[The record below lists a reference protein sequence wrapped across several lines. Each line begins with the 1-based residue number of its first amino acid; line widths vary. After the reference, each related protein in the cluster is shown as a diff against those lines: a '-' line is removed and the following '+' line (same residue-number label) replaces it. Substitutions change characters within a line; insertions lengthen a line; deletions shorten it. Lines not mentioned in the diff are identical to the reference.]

1 MDPALTTTEYQRLP
15 QVVARVREF
24 CGLDSAEGPGCE
36 YVGSLRAAD
45 GPHAT
50 WGEIPFHPAARVD
63 DLLAEGGDVVRSL
76 WDRRSLLVY
85 LDLDYRDADSA
96 ADPYFHPAECFQRL
110 EPAYRAVREG
120 FEAFGMPMLDLVT
133 GAGYAFVGR
142 IELGGAAVERLG
154 GLATET
160 PRWLAGHL
168 QRRPVWTSPITE
180 PVARAFHGLGL
191 VLEFF
196 AHGVLARLADHPLP
210 VVIDNTEIGRTDRGR
225 RSISIDLTSLGDPLD
240 VRHVRTAFGAYQKHR
255 LRPDVFG
262 AEAARLAP
270 LAIVPR
276 DGRPLPDVLHPE
288 RSLAAAAVLADRA
301 SARIPPVDRGMLGL
315 LDAYEASELARWHRD
330 FFATGPHPRG
340 QWAATYGRLDPA
352 SLPPCVAVVLE
363 HPDDLLLEPTHLQL
377 LVRTLLARGWHPRHV
392 SGLVQFQYARPGFWP
407 RHWER
412 VDPATRADFD
422 VRVFAGLIAMGLDQG
437 VDFNCVSMQERG
449 LCPGRECRYDLRRDR
464 DRLLERRAS

>member
-1 MDPALTTTEYQRLP
+1 MDLARSAAEYQRMP
-15 QVVARVREF
+15 DVVARVREF
-24 CGLDSAEGPGCE
+24 CGVDSPDGAGCE
-36 YVGSLRAAD
+36 YVSSLRAID

-50 WGEIPFHPAARVD
+50 WGEVTFHPPGRVD

-85 LDLDYRDADSA
+85 LDLDYRDAEA
-96 ADPYFHPAECFQRL
+96 PADPYFHPAECFLRL
-110 EPAYRAVREG
+110 EPAYRAVRAG
-120 FEAFGMPMLDLVT
+120 FEELGMPMLDLVT

-142 IELGGAAVERLG
+142 IELGGAAFERLA
-154 GLATET
+154 GLATVT
-160 PRWLAGHL
+160 PRWLADHVH
-168 QRRPVWTSPITE
+168 RRPPWTSPISENT
-180 PVARAFHGLGL
+180 ARAFHGLGL

-196 AHGVLARLADHPLP
+196 AHRVLGRLAGAELPL
-210 VVIDNTEIGRTDRGR
+210 VIDNTEVGRTPGGR
-225 RSISIDLTSLGDPLD
+225 RSVSIDLTSFGDPLD
-240 VRHVRTAFGAYQKHR
+240 VRHFRTAFGAYQKHR
-255 LRPDVFG
+255 FRPDLFG
-262 AEAARLAP
+262 VEAARLPP

-276 DGRPLPDVLHPE
+276 FGRPLLDVLHHE
-288 RSLAAAAVLADRA
+288 RSLADAAAIADRA
-301 SARIPPVDRGMLGL
+301 SARIPSVDRGVLEI
-315 LDAYEASELARWHRD
+315 LDAYAASGLARWHRD
-330 FFATGPHPRG
+330 FFATSPHPRA

-352 SLPPCVAVVLE
+352 SLPPCVAAALE
-363 HPDDLLLEPTHLQL
+363 RPDDLLLEPTHLQL

-422 VRVFAGLIAMGLDQG
+422 VRVFAGLIAMGLDEG

-464 DRLLERRAS
+464 DRLRERRAS